1 MPTKLKGL
9 KIKRVAL
16 VDEGA
21 NPDAY
26 IKFAKSKGAEP
37 DVDVEIDTEQAL
49 GLIDRFAG
57 LIRKMFKGEKIDK
70 SAFTFAEAEEQLK
83 RDYDGVM
90 TDEVYPMFW
99 AATDS
104 VYSILFDKEKTDDEK
119 ASLLKQTI
127 SEFSSAFIG
136 CADAWAK
143 AEHAETNIEKDADT
157 LAKIRDNINSLIEKA
172 ADGGEEQ
179 PGDEEDDDND
189 DDEDEPEDE
198 DTDDKEKDGGQPPV
212 KKGVTNMEFDTSKMT
227 PEEKAQYDDLCKR
240 YGKAEG
246 EAQVAPAPAA
256 TPAPATEDSDVVKG
270 MKAELDELRKFRQ
283 EAEDRELGE
292 VAKRYTIIGKKPE
305 ELIPVLKSLKA
316 TSQEAYDSMIAGLDS
331 AVEAVEKSGMFSEI
345 GKSGKSGSS
354 TEGAWAKIEAAA
366 QEIVKNKPGMRW
378 ADAVDAACMEHP
390 ELVAEYEKSR

>member
-26 IKFAKSKGAEP
+26 IKFAKSKDGQP
-37 DVDVEIDTEQAL
+37 VDETAISSEEAI
-49 GLIDRFAG
+49 GIFDRFSG
-57 LIRKMFKGEKIDK
+57 FIRKMLGGEKIDK
-70 SAFTFAEAEEQLK
+70 AAFTFADAAEMQK

-90 TDEVYPMFW
+90 SDEVYPMFW

-104 VYSILFDKEKTDDEK
+104 VCSILFDKEKTDDEK

-127 SEFSSAFIG
+127 SEFSSAFVG

-143 AEHAETNIEKDADT
+143 AERAQAVEKDAEV
-157 LAKIRDNINSLIEKA
+157 LAKVRDNINSLIEKA
-172 ADGGEEQ
+172 AGGGEEQ
-179 PGDEEDDDND
+179 PDDEEDDDD
-189 DDEDEPEDE
+189 KDEPDDE
-198 DTDDKEKDGGQPPV
+198 DTDDEDKDGGQPPV

-240 YGKAEG
+240 FGKTEG
-246 EAQVAPAPAA
+246 EAQAAAAPAA
-256 TPAPATEDSDVVKG
+256 TPAPATEDSEVVKG

-305 ELIPVLKSLKA
+305 ELVPVLKSLKA
-316 TSQEAYDSMIAGLDS
+316 TSQEAYDSMISTLDS

-345 GKSGKSGSS
+345 GKSGTQGSS

-390 ELVAEYEKSR
+390 ELVAEYEKSRC